1 MNSVAELVC
10 LFHFEDLCSIVKH
23 LLRGVNSDD
32 SVTSELISESWE
44 VSTGAFHKKHDIFSI
59 LLDRGRDIAELDR
72 FEEAFSSSSL
82 FSVALQRDA
91 RFGEWA
97 LVLEFSEG
105 LNRDFIV
112 WLVQL
117 NSQSVDL

>member
-1 MNSVAELVC
+1 M
-10 LFHFEDLCSIVKH
+10 
-23 LLRGVNSDD
+23 
-32 SVTSELISESWE
+32 
-44 VSTGAFHKKHDIFSI
+44 KHDIFSI
-59 LLDRGRDIAELDR
+59 LLDRGGDIAEIDR
-72 FEEAFSSSSL
+72 IEEALSSFSL

-117 NSQSVDL
+117 NSQSVDS

>member
-32 SVTSELISESWE
+32 SVTWELLFECWV
-44 VSTGAFHKKHDIFSI
+44 VSAAAFHKKHDIFSI
-59 LLDRGRDIAELDR
+59 LLDRGGDIAEIDR
-72 FEEAFSSSSL
+72 IEEAYSSFSL
-82 FSVALQRDA
+82 FCVALQRDA